1 MTITTSIIG
10 GAFMNISKI
19 IDLGY
24 NVTIVTVSGNK
35 IQGTIINGTEDTDS
49 LNVKTENGIIMV
61 NLEAIESIY

>member
-1 MTITTSIIG
+1 
-10 GAFMNISKI
+10 MNISKI